1 MIYARVTRHNR
12 HTEEAQC
19 CQKRMINKF
28 FGMLVSL
35 KETTGQKTI
44 KDPSYVMYVEY
55 TLILYDSFTYVDV
68 LLKEQSSRQKEL
80 LSW

>member
-1 MIYARVTRHNR
+1 
-12 HTEEAQC
+12 
-19 CQKRMINKF
+19 
-28 FGMLVSL
+28 MLVSL

-44 KDPSYVMYVEY
+44 MDPSNVIYVEY

-68 LLKEQSSRQKEL
+68 LLKEQWSRQKEL